1 MTLRIGALEGANEW
15 AAGFSPRCQ
24 HPHTG
29 RIWAAS
35 AGDIGTLRKCSG
47 FCSPDVCFQ
56 DARKYIPDLSE
67 RRAVDATIG
76 LTVLEEIG
84 RIVEPVDRSQYED
97 FENIARE
104 RVLAR
109 DPDDWPIVAVAL
121 LLDFPIWTEDHLDLE
136 SIAAAVTE

>member
-1 MTLRIGALEGANEW
+1 MNGRRGLVLDANILIRAVFGRRVQEILEFYENV
-15 AAGFSPRCQ
+15 
-24 HPHTG
+24 
-29 RIWAAS
+29 AS
-35 AGDIGTLRKCSG
+35 

-67 RRAVDATIG
+67 RRSVDAAIG

-84 RIVEPVDRSQYED
+84 RIEEPVDRSLYED

-109 DPDDWPIVAVAL
+109 DPEDWPIVAVAL
-121 LLDFPIWTEDHLDLE
+121 LFDFPIWTEDQDFFGSGVATWTTDRVEAYLRE
-136 SIAAAVTE
+136 S